1 MREIWLVIALV
12 ASFLIAAPAG
22 AQSNLGPAAA
32 PNGLVPGGAGEPRQA
47 DNSAP
52 IPAADADMS
61 VLKLTADD
69 RILGNKDAPV
79 TIVEYASLTCP
90 HCMHFATDVLPALQ
104 KKWIDTGKVKLVMR
118 DYPLD
123 GLALKAA
130 QVARC
135 APPDKFYAFIDTLFQ
150 TQEKWATAKDPQ
162 AELQRLALMG
172 GMNKKQFDD
181 CLADKKVENEVVGS
195 RLVATQK
202 LNVNATP
209 TFFINGTKFDGE
221 PSVEAFDAVLDK
233 AVPKS

>member
-1 MREIWLVIALV
+1 MREIWLAIALV
-12 ASFLIAAPAG
+12 ASFLVAAPAG
-22 AQSNLGPAAA
+22 AQN
-32 PNGLVPGGAGEPRQA
+32 NLVPGGAGQPPQP

-52 IPAADADMS
+52 APAADADLS
-61 VLKLTADD
+61 VLKLAPGD
-69 RILGNKDAPV
+69 RVLGKQDAPV

-90 HCMHFATDVLPALQ
+90 HCMHFATDVLPAL
-104 KKWIDTGKVKLVMR
+104 KKTWIDTGKVRLVMR

-123 GLALKAA
+123 GLALRAA
-130 QVARC
+130 MVARC
-135 APPDKFYAFIDTLFQ
+135 APPDKFYPFIDTLFQ

-172 GMNKKQFDD
+172 GMSKKQFDD
-181 CLADKKVENEVVGS
+181 CLADKKIENEVVGS

-221 PSVEAFDAVLDK
+221 PTAEAFDEVLNK

>member
-1 MREIWLVIALV
+1 MREIWLAIALV
-12 ASFLIAAPAG
+12 ASFLAAAPAG
-22 AQSNLGPAAA
+22 AQNGLVQK
-32 PNGLVPGGAGEPRQA
+32 GLVPGGAGEPTQP

-52 IPAADADMS
+52 APASDADMS
-61 VLKLTADD
+61 VLKLTAED

-90 HCMHFATDVLPALQ
+90 HCMHFATDVLPALK

-123 GLALKAA
+123 GLALRAA
-130 QVARC
+130 MVARC
-135 APPDKFYAFIDTLFQ
+135 APPDKFYPFIDTLFE
-150 TQEKWATAKDPQ
+150 TQDKWATAKDPQ

-172 GMNKKQFDD
+172 GMSKKQFED
-181 CLADKKVENEVVGS
+181 CVANKDIENKVVGS

-209 TFFINGTKFDGE
+209 TFFVNGTKFDGE
-221 PSVEAFDAVLDK
+221 PSVEAFDTVLDK

>member
-1 MREIWLVIALV
+1 MREILLAIALV
-12 ASFLIAAPAG
+12 ASVLMAAPAV
-22 AQSNLGPAAA
+22 AQN
-32 PNGLVPGGAGEPRQA
+32 NLVPGGAGQPPQPGVQA
-47 DNSAP
+47 P
-52 IPAADADMS
+52 PPAADADTS
-61 VLKLTADD
+61 VLKLTPDD

-79 TIVEYASLTCP
+79 TIIEYASLTCP
-90 HCMHFATDVLPALQ
+90 HCMHFATEVLPALK

-130 QVARC
+130 EIARC
-135 APPDKFYAFIDTLFQ
+135 APRDKFYPFIDTLFQ

-172 GMNKKQFDD
+172 GMSKKQFDD
-181 CLADKKVENEVVGS
+181 CVADKKVENDVVNS

-209 TFFINGTKFDGE
+209 TFFINGTKFDGD
-221 PSVEAFDAVLDK
+221 PTVEAFDQVLSK
-233 AVPKS
+233 TVPKS